1 VAVKSVCPSCG
12 AEIEPGARFCAAC
25 GTALV
30 GTCPA
35 CGAETRVGAQFC
47 PSCGHRLDRVA
58 TKEEE
63 RKLVTVLFADLTG
76 STALG
81 EQLDP
86 ERLRALLREYFS
98 AMASTIERWGGTVEK
113 FIGDAVMAV
122 FGIPQMHEDD
132 AERALRAALDMQ
144 VSLEEMNPQILERHG
159 VRLSM
164 RVGVNTGEVIA
175 GAGGDQLMVTGDA
188 VNVAARLQQTAEPGQ
203 VAAGERTYLATR
215 GALVFEPLRE
225 RTLKGKAASVPAWRL
240 VEPGE
245 LVRPRGVPGLVTRV
259 VGRHRE
265 LELLESLYTA
275 AVEEGR
281 PRLVTIR
288 GEAGVGK
295 TRLTEEFLSW
305 ARSASVYRGR
315 CLPYGQGISYWALRE
330 MLWALA
336 GIVFGDSGTVAG
348 EKLRKLVVGAFEGSD
363 AEPEDI
369 ERVTYAL
376 AITAGISLEGNPLN
390 RMSPESVGEELG
402 LAWPRFLSALAADGP
417 VVVVVEDLHW
427 AEPPLLDMIEHLVS
441 RAAGPI
447 LVVATAR
454 HEFAELRP
462 GWSERRAMSLLG
474 LEALTEAQAEELVH
488 ELLPSVGEALRRMV
502 LEAAEGNPFFAEEI
516 VRHLIDRGVLMRR
529 DSEVVESSRPPDL
542 AIPDTIRALLA
553 TRIDGLPAG
562 EKRALQDASV
572 VGRIFWAAALERM
585 RPDAPVRAA
594 LRALEDRGLIV
605 ARPASELAGQTAF
618 GFNHGLTREVAY
630 TSIPRARRAR
640 AHADVARWTEELAG
654 GRRGEFVE
662 LVAHHYEQAARPEDV
677 DLAWPDDPARRE
689 EVRSKAVA
697 TLLEAGEAAR
707 TRFAIDQAIGFA
719 ERALALSPTDGERL
733 QALGL
738 QARAGHAG
746 VRVVQALPWYLEA
759 LDLAERIGDREAL
772 HRLSAHATLMWSRY
786 GGAFPN
792 EDWKPQAV
800 EIVRRALEEF
810 GDDADTFETGALL
823 VGRAGLR
830 YWGMTPR
837 PPRDEARRDME
848 RAIEIAERLDSPYLL
863 SYGLDALV
871 ALVVE
876 DGFCGSAD
884 LGERTL
890 AVAGRIL
897 DRVEAHEMLVTS
909 ARCFED
915 AGRFEEAIQVAR
927 EAAVRAA
934 SLSPHHRVHAAFVEA
949 NHLLPTGRLR
959 ELLEATGEVPGLVE
973 EEGGHTC
980 GLGSQ
985 ALAAYALALFES
997 GDGAA
1002 ATRAVGLLDQTE
1014 VSVQP
1019 VPYAHYRVIDV
1030 IRPIVGRE
1038 DAAERLE
1045 KAGSPKDLESGV
1057 WRLRAAL
1064 SIHALGGDPAT
1075 WEPLAAEAR
1084 ELGRSACA
1092 PFLGWIADWGDAV
1105 LLARR
1110 GRSRDAVQVAK
1121 DALSPLEAFGDR
1133 YAAARLMVDLMPFL
1147 QEQDVASS
1155 AADVVPRLEDMGAS
1169 TSAAEALRFL
1179 R

>member
-1 VAVKSVCPSCG
+1 VATKSACPSCG
-12 AEIEPGARFCAAC
+12 AEIEQGERFCAAC

-47 PSCGHRLDRVA
+47 PSCGHRLDRAA

-122 FGIPQMHEDD
+122 FGIPQMHEHD
-132 AERALRAALDMQ
+132 AERALRAALEMHA
-144 VSLEEMNPQILERHG
+144 SLEEMNPQILERHG

-175 GAGGDQLMVTGDA
+175 GAGGDQLMVTGDV

-203 VAAGERTYLATR
+203 VVTGERTYFATR
-215 GALVFEPLRE
+215 GALVFEPLQE
-225 RTLKGKAASVPAWRL
+225 QTLKGKAASVPAWRL

-245 LVRPRGVPGLVTRV
+245 EVRPRGVPGLATRM
-259 VGRHRE
+259 VGRDRE
-265 LELLESLYTA
+265 LEFLESLYTA

-281 PRLVTIR
+281 PRLVTIL

-295 TRLTEEFLSW
+295 TRLTEEFLAW

-315 CLPYGQGISYWALRE
+315 CLPYGQGITYWALRE
-330 MLWALA
+330 MLGGAA
-336 GIVFGDSGTVAG
+336 GIVLGDPGPTAG
-348 EKLRKLVVGAFEGSD
+348 EKLRKLVAGAFEGSD

-369 ERVTYAL
+369 QRVTHAL
-376 AITAGISLEGNPLN
+376 GITAGIFLEGNPLE
-390 RMSPESVGEELG
+390 RVSPESIGEELG
-402 LAWPRFLSALAADGP
+402 LAWPRFLSAVAVDGP
-417 VVVVVEDLHW
+417 VVVLVEDLHW
-427 AEPPLLDMIEHLVS
+427 AEPPLLDMMEHLVS

-447 LVVATAR
+447 LIVATAR
-454 HEFAELRP
+454 HEFVELRS
-462 GWSERRAMSLLG
+462 GWSGRPAMSLVG
-474 LEALTEAQAEELVH
+474 LEALTETQADELVR
-488 ELLPSVGEALRRMV
+488 ELLPSVGEGLRGMV
-502 LEAAEGNPFFAEEI
+502 LGSAEGNPFFAEEI
-516 VRHLIDRGVLMRR
+516 VRHLIDRDVLVRR
-529 DSEVVESSRPPDL
+529 NSEIVEGARPLDL
-542 AIPDTIRALLA
+542 TIPDTVRALLA

-562 EKRALQDASV
+562 EKRTLQDASV

-594 LRALEDRGLIV
+594 LRALEDRGLVV
-605 ARPASELAGQTAF
+605 ARPTSELPGQTAF
-618 GFNHGLTREVAY
+618 AFNHGLTREVAY

-640 AHADVARWTEELAG
+640 AHAVLARWTEELAG
-654 GRRGEFVE
+654 DRRGEFVE
-662 LVAHHYEQAARPEDV
+662 LVAHHYEQAARPEDA
-677 DLAWPDDPARRE
+677 DLAWPDDPARGE

-697 TLLEAGEAAR
+697 TLLEAGKAAR

-719 ERALALSPTDGERL
+719 ERALALSRPDGERL
-733 QALGL
+733 AALGL
-738 QARAGHAG
+738 QARAAHAG
-746 VRVVQALPWYLEA
+746 VRVEKAWTWYLDA
-759 LDLAERIGDREAL
+759 LDLARRVGDRETL

-800 EIVRRALEEF
+800 ETARSALEEF
-810 GDDADTFETGALL
+810 GDDAASFETGALL
-823 VGRAGLR
+823 VGRAGFR
-830 YWGMTPR
+830 YWGMTPS
-837 PPRDEARRDME
+837 PPRDEALRDIE
-848 RAIEIAERLDSPYLL
+848 RAIDIAEGLDCPYLL
-863 SYGLDALV
+863 SYGLEGLV
-871 ALVVE
+871 TLVEE
-876 DGFCGSAD
+876 DGFCESAD

-890 AVAGRIL
+890 VVARRIP

-909 ARCFED
+909 ARCFEN
-915 AGRFEEAIQVAR
+915 AGRFEEATHVAR
-927 EAAVRAA
+927 EAAVQAA
-934 SLSPHHRVHAAFVEA
+934 SLGPHHRIHAAFAEA
-949 NHLLPTGRLR
+949 NHLLPTGRLP
-959 ELLEATGEVPGLVE
+959 ELLEATDGVPGLVE

-985 ALAAYALALFES
+985 ALAGYALALFES

-1002 ATRAVGLLDQTE
+1002 AAHAVRLLDRTQ

-1019 VPYAHYRVIDV
+1019 VSYAHYRVIDV

-1038 DAAERLE
+1038 EAAERLE
-1045 KAGSPKDLESGV
+1045 RAGSPKDLESRV
-1057 WRLRAAL
+1057 WQLRAAL
-1064 SIHALGGDPAT
+1064 SIHALGGDPDD

-1084 ELGRSACA
+1084 GLGRSACA

-1105 LLARR
+1105 LLARG
-1110 GRSRDAVQVAK
+1110 GRSPEAVRAAK
-1121 DALSPLEAFGDR
+1121 SALSPLDALGDR

-1147 QEQDVASS
+1147 KEGDVTSLGS
-1155 AADVVPRLEDMGAS
+1155 NVVPRLEAMGAS
-1169 TSAAEALRFL
+1169 RSAAEAR
-1179 R
+1179 RVIQ